1 MVKTTAPK
9 NKPKN
14 PLNINPPMEPIKTTG
29 IGTGAF
35 LPNKIGFKILSDIIM
50 MTNQIDN
57 KIAVVESETANI

>member
-14 PLNINPPMEPIKTTG
+14 PLNINPPIEPIKTTG

-35 LPNKIGFKILSDIIM
+35 LPNKIGFKILSDIK
-50 MTNQIDN
+50 NRHR
-57 KIAVVESETANI
+57 